1 MVEVVIYTKDYCY
14 YCKKAKALLNEK
26 GVKFKEIDVTY
37 DQEKEKEMIEK
48 SGRVTV
54 PEIFINGK
62 LVGGCD
68 DLFELEDRGKLDK
81 LLN

>member
-48 SGRVTV
+48 SGQMGV
-54 PEIFINGK
+54 PVIDI
-62 LVGGCD
+62 GGMAARIMNCAISCP
-68 DLFELEDRGKLDK
+68 
-81 LLN
+81 